1 MGPMIDGAWRIER
14 GATGA
19 SLLEGCVAI
28 TLCMVERKRTPSI
41 QRERRKRREGEEK
54 EEEGREEAATISCPV
69 V

>member
-28 TLCMVERKRTPSI
+28 TLCMVEH
-41 QRERRKRREGEEK
+41 
-54 EEEGREEAATISCPV
+54 
-69 V
+69 

>member
-1 MGPMIDGAWRIER
+1 MGPMIDGVWRIER

-28 TLCMVERKRTPSI
+28 TLCMVER
-41 QRERRKRREGEEK
+41 QRERRRRREGEEK
-54 EEEGREEAATISCPV
+54 EEEEGREEAATISCPV